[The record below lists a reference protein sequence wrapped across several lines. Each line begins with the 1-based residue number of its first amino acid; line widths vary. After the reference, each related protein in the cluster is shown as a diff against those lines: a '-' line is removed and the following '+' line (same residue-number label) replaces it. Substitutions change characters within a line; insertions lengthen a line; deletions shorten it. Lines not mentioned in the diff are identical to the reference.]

1 MTMRGA
7 GGPSQTGFAT
17 ETTQSAH
24 AHSTLGEYTVA
35 RCRDMDRFR
44 THPPRRLVAL
54 VLTITVVPLGVFL
67 WLGWKLTQQDRAIE
81 RQQRRDR
88 LQLAA
93 DKVIAAVDRAVSA
106 SAQELAAGRTDW
118 PDSAVAVTFDDDRM
132 ESAPPGRLAYLP
144 VVPAGREV
152 PAEAFRDAEAIEFR
166 DRNRA
171 AAVGAYRRLSAS
183 PNDALRAGALL
194 RLARN
199 LAALTQVEAALD
211 AYTAL
216 GRIDD
221 VTEAAVPVSLAAA
234 WGRCALLA
242 ERRRDDELRVEAR
255 TLLDRLRAGRWPVTE
270 AVYAAYAADAARWSR
285 FEGQPAPG
293 ELLAAAVSR
302 VWKTGVSSRTPL
314 AARPMRE
321 RLEAGVP
328 PVVVLFH
335 TEPPRRALFVLPA
348 FVEAVWLS
356 PARTVAGANGIRL
369 VSPAGGGIS
378 DVGADGT
385 PAAAGLTI
393 GTSQSGLPW
402 PMAFHAAGGGSDADL
417 SARRRLLAAGFV
429 LLATLSLAASVLILR
444 AVGREMA
451 VARLQSDF
459 VAAVSHE
466 FRTPLTTL
474 RQFTERLRAQPD
486 LSVDGRVQCYE
497 AQARATDR
505 LTKLVESV
513 LDFGRMEAGARAYA
527 LGSHDCVDLVEHV
540 VADFRDAP
548 QAAGRSLTL
557 RRNGRMTVDA
567 DEEALSRALWNLLDN
582 AAKYSPEGSDIAVD
596 LSTAAG
602 EGRIAVRD
610 RGFGIPA
617 AERHRF
623 FVKFQRGEQARRLG
637 IKGTGIGLAMV
648 DHIVRAHEGRV
659 EVESEPG
666 EGSTFTIVLPL
677 KG

>member
-1 MTMRGA
+1 M
-7 GGPSQTGFAT
+7 
-17 ETTQSAH
+17 
-24 AHSTLGEYTVA
+24 
-35 RCRDMDRFR
+35 
-44 THPPRRLVAL
+44 AL
-54 VLTITVVPLGVFL
+54 VLTITVVPLAVFL

-81 RQQRRDR
+81 RQQRGEH

-93 DKVIAAVDRAVSA
+93 GKVIAAVDRAISA
-106 SAQELAAGRTDW
+106 SEQALAAGKTDW
-118 PDSAVAVTFDDDRM
+118 PDGAVAVTFADDRIAV
-132 ESAPPGRLAYLP
+132 APPGRLAYLP
-144 VVPAGREV
+144 IVPRVREV
-152 PAEAFRDAEAIEFR
+152 PAKAFREAEAIEFR
-166 DRNRA
+166 DRDRP

-183 PNDALRAGALL
+183 PNAALRAGALL

-199 LAALTQVEAALD
+199 LAASGQVEAALD

-221 VTEAAVPVSLAAA
+221 VTEAGVPVSLAAA
-234 WGRCALLA
+234 WGRCALFA

-270 AVYAAYAADAARWSR
+270 AVYATYAADAARWSR
-285 FEGQPAPG
+285 VEGQPAAA

-302 VWKTGVSSRTPL
+302 AWKTDASSRTPFV
-314 AARPMRE
+314 ARPMRE
-321 RLEAGVP
+321 RLEAGGS
-328 PVVVLFH
+328 PVIVLFH
-335 TEPPRRALFVLPA
+335 AGPPRRGLFVLPP
-348 FVEAVWLS
+348 FVEAAWLS
-356 PARTVAGANGIRL
+356 PARMLAGANGIGI
-369 VSPAGGGIS
+369 VSPAIGGIS
-378 DVGADGT
+378 DVDAGGKLGAGE
-385 PAAAGLTI
+385 LTI
-393 GTSQSGLPW
+393 SPSQSGLPW
-402 PMAFHAAGGGSDADL
+402 PMAFHAGGAGPAADL
-417 SARRRLLAAGFV
+417 AARRRLLAAGFV
-429 LLATLSLAASVLILR
+429 LLATLSVAASVLILR

-474 RQFTERLRAQPD
+474 RQFTDRLRGQPD
-486 LSVDGRVQCYE
+486 LSWERRVQCYE

-513 LDFGRMEAGARAYA
+513 LDFGRMEAGARPYA
-527 LGSHDCVDLVEHV
+527 LGPHDCAALVEHV
-540 VADFRDAP
+540 VADFRDTP

-557 RRNGRMTVDA
+557 RRNGCMAVDA

-582 AAKYSPEGSDIAVD
+582 AAKYSPEGSEIAID
-596 LSTAAG
+596 LSTAAD

-610 RGFGIPA
+610 RGLGIPA
-617 AERHRF
+617 AERQRLF
-623 FVKFQRGEQARRLG
+623 LKFQRGEQARRLG

-648 DHIVRAHEGRV
+648 DHIVRAHQGRV